1 MVFYEGCV
9 LILLMLICVLLLKIL
24 RAMQQMQQQVI
35 VAMNS
40 APVTDWLD
48 GVLLFV
54 EETRDFCQDL
64 PICGNYVQFLSSP
77 SDSAPLID
85 VSKESKEVLNDMHSA
100 S

>member
-1 MVFYEGCV
+1 M

-24 RAMQQMQQQVI
+24 RTMQQMQQQVI

-54 EETRDFCQDL
+54 EETRDFCQDI
-64 PICGNYVQFLSSP
+64 PICGNYLRFLSNP
-77 SDSAPLID
+77 SHSAPFID
-85 VSKESKEVLNDMHSA
+85 NSKVSKEI
-100 S
+100 